1 MAHEDPAMT
10 ISTTVLSCAFVALTL
25 ALSVF
30 RFLDGDEVE
39 HLHSTWYVLN
49 GALPYVDFFEHHHSL
64 LWYCLAPLLAL
75 TGQSASAIIAFRLVF
90 FALTLATVRATY
102 LLALECGGSRA
113 VARLAVTLL
122 LSMTTFV
129 YVAIEIRPDV
139 PQVFFG
145 VLSALYVVRL
155 FRTRATRHAVYA
167 GMAAALSF
175 LFLQKAIFVL
185 AAFPLLFLFHV
196 IRRQLPWRAGLS
208 FAVAFALTCMPFVG
222 YLVATRSL
230 DDYLVTNWFLNLNVG
245 AGRAR
250 ISVLSPVVVRDFA
263 RNALF
268 WVLAICAAAAFIRRR
283 FRDDYAVPACLGL
296 WLVCVIFALNRVVDR
311 YLAAAV
317 PFLAVA
323 VAAWFREE
331 VERFRLSGRQAVA
344 VLVLVCLAPGVAM
357 VRSVGRSN
365 AGQLAQIQYVLDNS
379 RVDDRMYD
387 EWRDFNLF
395 RPDVHYFWFL
405 AGPGVRI
412 YGSLTGG
419 RHSDYDTCRLIATV
433 KPRFVSDH
441 HAALER
447 CGLLDQYHPTAFAYL
462 SVRGDR

>member
-1 MAHEDPAMT
+1 VT
-10 ISTTVLSCAFVALTL
+10 ISTTVLSCVFVALTL

-30 RFLDGDEVE
+30 RFFDGDEVE
-39 HLHSTWYVLN
+39 HIHSTWYVLN

-64 LWYCLAPLLAL
+64 LWYCQAPLLAL
-75 TGQSASAIIAFRLVF
+75 TGQSASAAIAFRLVF

-122 LSMTTFV
+122 FSMTTFV

-145 VLSALYVVRL
+145 VLSALYLVRL
-155 FRTRATRHAVYA
+155 FRTRAHRHAVYA
-167 GMAAALSF
+167 GIAAAFSF
-175 LFLQKAIFVL
+175 LFLQKAIFLL

-196 IRRQLPWRAGLS
+196 IRRQLPWRAGLY
-208 FAVAFALTCMPFVG
+208 FAVAFALTCMPCVG
-222 YLVATRSL
+222 YLVATGSL
-230 DDYLVTNWFLNLNVG
+230 DDYLITNWFLNLNVG

-250 ISVLSPVVVRDFA
+250 ISVFSPVVVRDFA

-268 WVLAICAAAAFIRRR
+268 WVFAIGAAAAFFRRR

-296 WLVCVIFALNRVVDR
+296 WLVCVMFALNRVVDR
-311 YLAAAV
+311 YLVAAV

-323 VAAWFREE
+323 VAAWFTEE

-344 VLVLVCLAPGVAM
+344 LLALACLVPGVAM

-379 RVDDRMYD
+379 RVDDRMFD
-387 EWRDFNLF
+387 VSRDFNLF

-405 AGPGVRI
+405 IRPGVTHYSR
-412 YGSLTGG
+412 LTGG
-419 RHSDYDTCRLIATV
+419 RFADFDLCREIAAA
-433 KPRFVSDH
+433 KPRFVSNRRAD
-441 HAALER
+441 LER
-447 CGLLDQYHPTAFAYL
+447 CSLIEQYRPTAFAYL
-462 SVRGDR
+462 WVRVNK